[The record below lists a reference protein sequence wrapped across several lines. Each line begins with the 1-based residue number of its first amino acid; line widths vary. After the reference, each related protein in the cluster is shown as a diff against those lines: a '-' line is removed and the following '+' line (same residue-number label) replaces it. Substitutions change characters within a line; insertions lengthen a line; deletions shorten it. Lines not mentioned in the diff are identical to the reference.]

1 MSDSKNEHFE
11 NFVLFIIVGGLCLAG
26 VLYLGYLFLPFLIF
40 YLIPFILASLVVGVV
55 LRLAG
60 APGGGVSSLSRS
72 RAVVMTYAGML
83 FLVGVLFFQN
93 LDRAKVVNKEGKL
106 TGQVVIDW
114 PKLNNWYNGW
124 RVRVYTDAPFEGLRA
139 KAKMGVVYDR
149 LEVGWIFLVALF
161 LGGPLFYYWLAR
173 NDDELVYKI
182 VEDLAS
188 SRVAD
193 KNKRLSEKEKNLDQ
207 IIKQNKL
214 ALEVKIQNLEAAKA
228 ELRSENQ
235 SLKAKLEFA
244 PEVQRP
250 SENIEPGKKGVLD
263 QDFF

>member
-149 LEVGWIFLVALF
+149 LEVGWIFLVAMF
-161 LGGPLFYYWLAR
+161 FGGPLFYYWL
-173 NDDELVYKI
+173 LILLYH
-182 VEDLAS
+182 S
-188 SRVAD
+188 
-193 KNKRLSEKEKNLDQ
+193 
-207 IIKQNKL
+207 
-214 ALEVKIQNLEAAKA
+214 
-228 ELRSENQ
+228 
-235 SLKAKLEFA
+235 
-244 PEVQRP
+244 
-250 SENIEPGKKGVLD
+250 
-263 QDFF
+263 